1 MNLDDAIIIETF
13 PNRISAEMAAGLLE
27 SEGIEAMVLA
37 DDAGGA
43 YPMLQYIR
51 GVRLLVAPE
60 DEAEAREI
68 LQAME
73 TGEVPEEEWN
83 TSTAA
88 TIIPFQKKNLESA
101 KKTWEQAMDIP
112 QVIKEMAR
120 EAKIAARKLRALDR
134 GVKDRVILRVAEL
147 LKEQQARIQA
157 ENRRDVAAAQEQGMA
172 AAFVD
177 RLTLSD
183 KVMASMIKGLQ
194 EVAALPD
201 PVGAVTGMWVRPNGL
216 KVGRQRI
223 PLGVIGFIYESRP
236 NVTVDAAALCFKS
249 GNAVIL
255 KGGKEALHSNLA
267 LAGLMQEALA
277 EAGVPAAAVQVIPS
291 VAREATLE
299 LLKQDELVDLIIPR
313 GGEGLIRFVAE
324 HSRIP
329 VLKHYKGV
337 CHIFVDAGADLDL
350 AEIVCFNAKV
360 QRPGVCNAMETL
372 LVHEAAAEK
381 FIPRMFQRFRQA
393 GVELRGCPRT
403 REIDPETIPAQEED
417 WGAEFLD
424 LILAVQ
430 VVPDLDAAL
439 AHIAR
444 YSSNHTEAIITR
456 DYDRSQRFLKEVD
469 SSVVLVN
476 ASTRFNDGGE
486 LGLGAEIGI
495 NTSKLHAFGPMGLEE
510 LTTTKFIVY
519 GNGQIRG

>member
-1 MNLDDAIIIETF
+1 
-13 PNRISAEMAAGLLE
+13 
-27 SEGIEAMVLA
+27 
-37 DDAGGA
+37 
-43 YPMLQYIR
+43 
-51 GVRLLVAPE
+51 
-60 DEAEAREI
+60 
-68 LQAME
+68 
-73 TGEVPEEEWN
+73 
-83 TSTAA
+83 
-88 TIIPFQKKNLESA
+88 
-101 KKTWEQAMDIP
+101 MDIP
-112 QVIKEMAR
+112 EMVQCMAQEAR
-120 EAKIAARKLRALDR
+120 GAARRLGTLSR

-147 LKEQQARIQA
+147 IEERRAQIQTANRQDVEAARAQGYP
-157 ENRRDVAAAQEQGMA
+157 AAL
-172 AAFVD
+172 VD

-183 KVMASMIKGLQ
+183 KVCASMIKGLQ

-236 NVTVDAAALCFKS
+236 NVTVDAAALCLKS

-267 LAGLMQEALA
+267 LAQAMQDALS
-277 EAGVPAAAVQVIPS
+277 EAGAPQAAVQVIPS

-337 CHIFVDAGADLDL
+337 CHIFVDESADLDM
-350 AEIVCFNAKV
+350 AEAVCFNAKV
-360 QRPGVCNAMETL
+360 QRPGVCIAMETL
-372 LVHEAAAEK
+372 LVHEAAAPE
-381 FIPRMFQRFRQA
+381 FLPRMFARFRKA
-393 GVELRGCPRT
+393 NVELRGCPRT
-403 REIDPETIPAQEED
+403 REIDDRVVPAQAED

-430 VVPDLDAAL
+430 VVPTLDAAL
-439 AHIAR
+439 EHIAR

-456 DYDRSQRFLKEVD
+456 DYARAQRFLQEVD

-519 GNGQIRG
+519 GDGQIRA